1 MQPIT
6 LNLSSPTINS
16 SRSGPLT
23 GSTDYSDIS
32 PHPDLTNPDSTAAS
46 LYQRHPQL
54 MAGRED
60 GMCHFSPTG
69 AVQKGQKVLYV
80 KKSSSKN
87 GVCDC
92 GFHLIEYSRI
102 GFYLQLYGSKLLYI
116 IKRVSLLAFSR
127 RETFIYLYQGSP
139 FRHLKHGYQLWPG

>member
-1 MQPIT
+1 MQPVT
-6 LNLSSPTINS
+6 LNLSSPSINS

-32 PHPDLTNPDSTAAS
+32 PLPDLTNPDSTAAS

-69 AVQKGQKVLYV
+69 AVQKG
-80 KKSSSKN
+80 
-87 GVCDC
+87 
-92 GFHLIEYSRI
+92 
-102 GFYLQLYGSKLLYI
+102 
-116 IKRVSLLAFSR
+116 
-127 RETFIYLYQGSP
+127 
-139 FRHLKHGYQLWPG
+139 